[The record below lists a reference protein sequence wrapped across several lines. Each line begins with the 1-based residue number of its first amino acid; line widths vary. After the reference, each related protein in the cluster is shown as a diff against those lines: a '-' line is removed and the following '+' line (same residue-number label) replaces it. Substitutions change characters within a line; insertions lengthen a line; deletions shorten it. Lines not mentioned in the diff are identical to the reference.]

1 MAKFEDYL
9 KKLEGKESQD
19 TPRENTDGLTDGQ
32 ADQPGDQDQD
42 HGGESDKKVVIPEKY
57 KDKTTQ
63 ELVRMHQELESRFG
77 TQGNELGELRST
89 VTKLIDKDLKAP
101 ESGNEEAGTVVSDTE
116 FFADPAKAVATIV
129 ENHPAVKAAKAGGDE
144 ARQEAKQAAAA
155 SEIVRRHPD
164 VDEVFKDEK
173 FRDWVAKTPHRQKQ
187 LLSAHQNYDVD
198 AADAVLSDWKE
209 IKAATATTVSDA
221 GDADKNKTPL
231 VRTTRNIV
239 DTTDADNG
247 SVRGRGGRQG
257 AGKTIFR
264 THIRKLQKDDPK
276 GYLEMLPEI
285 RKAYAEGRVR

>member
-1 MAKFEDYL
+1 MAEYKEYL
-9 KKLEGKESQD
+9 KKLEGGESQD
-19 TPRENTDGLTDGQ
+19 TPRENTDSLTDGQ
-32 ADQPGDQDQD
+32 ADQPGDPD
-42 HGGESDKKVVIPEKY
+42 GESREEVVIPEKY

-164 VDEVFKDEK
+164 VDAVFKDEK

-209 IKAATATTVSDA
+209 IKAATATTVEDA

-257 AGKTIFR
+257 VGKTIFR